1 MSAFFKRII
10 DPNAGCYLIAEVGV
24 NHNGNMETAKQ
35 LIDVACS
42 AGTDAVKFQTFK
54 PEALVTEK
62 APLAAYQRGNGN
74 AEVSQ
79 HDMLAAI
86 QLKYKS
92 HATLQSYCNK
102 KFIEF
107 LSTPFEEESA
117 DFLDD
122 LGLPAFKIPSGEI
135 TNTPFLEHVARKGK
149 PIILSTGMSSLS
161 EVETAIVSL
170 ENSGLS
176 EIIILHC
183 VSQYP
188 APYAEV
194 NLRAMETL
202 KHAFGYP
209 VGFSD
214 HTEGTEIA
222 TAAVSLGACLIE
234 KHFTLCKSMKGPDHK
249 ASLEPDE
256 LISLVR
262 AIKNVEIAMGHGRK
276 VIMPCEINTAEV
288 ARKSIVAKKMITAGD
303 IITSDML
310 AIKRPGTGTN
320 PSMLHLVLGRRAKFD
335 IAKDEQITMDALN

>member
-35 LIDVACS
+35 LIDVACT
-42 AGTDAVKFQTFK
+42 AGADAVKFQTFK
-54 PEALVTEK
+54 PEALVTEN
-62 APLAAYQRGNGN
+62 APLADYQRGNRN
-74 AEVSQ
+74 AQVSQ

-86 QLKYKS
+86 QLKYES
-92 HATLQSYCNK
+92 HAMLQSYCNK

-202 KHAFGYP
+202 KLAFG
-209 VGFSD
+209 
-214 HTEGTEIA
+214 
-222 TAAVSLGACLIE
+222 
-234 KHFTLCKSMKGPDHK
+234 
-249 ASLEPDE
+249 
-256 LISLVR
+256 
-262 AIKNVEIAMGHGRK
+262 
-276 VIMPCEINTAEV
+276 
-288 ARKSIVAKKMITAGD
+288 
-303 IITSDML
+303 
-310 AIKRPGTGTN
+310 
-320 PSMLHLVLGRRAKFD
+320 
-335 IAKDEQITMDALN
+335 